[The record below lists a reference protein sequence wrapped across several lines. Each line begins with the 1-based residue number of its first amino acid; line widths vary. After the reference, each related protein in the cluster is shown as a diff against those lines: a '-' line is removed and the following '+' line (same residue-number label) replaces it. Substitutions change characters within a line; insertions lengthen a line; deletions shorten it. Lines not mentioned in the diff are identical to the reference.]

1 MKVLKWIAKA
11 VIVAGIILL
20 FGTAGA
26 SDVDA
31 ICFDMAV
38 VRAFLAMA
46 MVGIGLVACCLIDKK
61 EDEQ

>member
-11 VIVAGIILL
+11 VIVFGIILL

-31 ICFDMAV
+31 ICIDMV
-38 VRAFLAMA
+38 IVRAFLDIAMMGA
-46 MVGIGLVACCLIDKK
+46 GLLAFCIIDQK
-61 EDEQ
+61 EDE